1 MGMCRHC
8 GEKAGWFSDV
18 HESCISA
25 AKEGSDK
32 IASLIS
38 SAVSSKLVPPSDRA
52 DDDVWSRELAEEVW
66 SETKPQVD
74 ELAGRHQYPA
84 MTDAVQCEMAG
95 VPEPRTLQQQSQCT
109 RTVFR
114 S

>member
-74 ELAGRHQYPA
+74 ELAGRHHVSSDDRRSA
-84 MTDAVQCEMAG
+84 MRNGWSTGAENVATA
-95 VPEPRTLQQQSQCT
+95 EPMHPD
-109 RTVFR
+109 R